1 MNRIRLF
8 INMDDT
14 PQMIVRELMRLYP
27 RMKKQHGKVEI
38 HMTFDR
44 NYYVEKV
51 RELYQSIK
59 SAKILDSL
67 DRIYHDFI

>member
-27 RMKKQHGKVEI
+27 RMKKLYNSVEI

-44 NYYVEKV
+44 NYYVEKI
-51 RELYQSIK
+51 RELYQLIK
-59 SAKILDSL
+59 SAKILDSS
-67 DRIYHDFI
+67 DRIHHDFI

>member
-27 RMKKQHGKVEI
+27 RMKKLYNSVEI

-44 NYYVEKV
+44 NYYVEKI
-51 RELYQSIK
+51 RE
-59 SAKILDSL
+59 
-67 DRIYHDFI
+67 IY

>member
-1 MNRIRLF
+1 MNTIRLF
-8 INMDDT
+8 ISMNDT

-67 DRIYHDFI
+67 DQIYHDFI